1 MTTICPRKYKIDKK
15 IKRLYFIIRDNLLFL
30 INIVYNETERKIN
43 LTFVN
48 NISNIVNMLD
58 KEK

>member
-15 IKRLYFIIRDNLLFL
+15 IKRLSFIIRDNLLFL

-48 NISNIVNMLD
+48 NISNIVYKLD
-58 KEK
+58 KN